1 MCIRDSLGTFILM
14 IYTFCSSWVT
24 PGPDIVKQ
32 QHTPCT
38 TKEVTART
46 SELVRRRS
54 SERHTRKN
62 ARCEHRCKMAGKC
75 KVRTPMQDGGANT
88 NPNSNGPKLQRM
100 NIYYNHVLCAVSVL
114 LFLFSLVLVFAPS
127 NCVSVLL
134 LLCLL
139 LLVLAPLCSLAPSLA
154 RSLCF
159 FPLA

>member
-1 MCIRDSLGTFILM
+1 MLQGANTDARWRD
-14 IYTFCSSWVT
+14 
-24 PGPDIVKQ
+24 
-32 QHTPCT
+32 
-38 TKEVTART
+38 
-46 SELVRRRS
+46 
-54 SERHTRKN
+54 
-62 ARCEHRCKMAGKC
+62 KC

-154 RSLCF
+154 RSLAVF
-159 FPLA
+159 FHWLIVRTIALNVFSTILQYTPVHK